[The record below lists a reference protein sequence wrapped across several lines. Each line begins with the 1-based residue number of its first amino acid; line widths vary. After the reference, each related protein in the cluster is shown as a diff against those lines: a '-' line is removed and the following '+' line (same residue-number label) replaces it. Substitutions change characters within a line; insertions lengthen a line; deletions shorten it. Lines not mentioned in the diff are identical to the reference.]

1 MSSKPAVDEA
11 NFNKIQSAYSACM
24 DEDTIKSAGVG
35 PLLRVLRTVEELF
48 PAKKPHAEG
57 EVDQNMLSQ
66 ARKTLMLQADDQLSR
81 VVVYL
86 TKIGVGGLVDIGVAA
101 DDMDPDN
108 VVTTVAAPWQ
118 VGLPSKEYYKNK
130 NMTQGYAETI
140 GKVLEALLHEAE
152 RNSTATISVE
162 TLERSR
168 YKSSREELVRALVEF
183 ETRLAEAS
191 PNLEDALDVTKYYN
205 PRTLAET
212 ETLLPQISFTYLF
225 ANLAPLH
232 YHPDRLIINTPAYLQ
247 SLSKT
252 LLETSKETQQA
263 YFVWKV
269 VQAYASKIEHDSVRP
284 LIRFEN
290 KVQGKDPDALEER
303 WRKCVKEVDSSLG
316 WILSKFF
323 VGKAFSK
330 AAKDFGDRIVHD
342 IKHRFAE
349 KLEATEW
356 MTEDVRKLGIEKV
369 KNIVQKIGY
378 PTKSPDILDP
388 RALQQ
393 FYQSLNISKSSY
405 FENAF
410 SAATFDMKRQFA
422 ALGKP
427 TNRDEW
433 DMTVPTVNAYYN
445 PAGNEIVFP
454 AGIMQSPV
462 FYDPSVP
469 QYLSY
474 GAFGAVSGH
483 ELSHAFDS
491 TGRHFDQNGN
501 YTDWWDDETVRAFEK
516 KADCFVEQYSKFT
529 TPGPDDKPLHVNGKL
544 TLGENIADA
553 GGLTAS
559 FGAWKQREKADP
571 AQLLPGLQNFTK
583 EQLFFMSYSTFWCGK
598 TRKEAAIRQIY
609 QDPHAPKWARILGTL
624 SNSREFA
631 ESFHCP
637 KKEPTCELW

>member
-1 MSSKPAVDEA
+1 MKVVTNEA
-11 NFNKIQSAYSACM
+11 FQ
-24 DEDTIKSAGVG
+24 
-35 PLLRVLRTVEELF
+35 
-48 PAKKPHAEG
+48 
-57 EVDQNMLSQ
+57 
-66 ARKTLMLQADDQLSR
+66 
-81 VVVYL
+81 
-86 TKIGVGGLVDIGVAA
+86 A

-433 DMTVPTVNAYYN
+433 DMTVPTVNAYVESAPKFDLGTKVYFSSLDTIIQ
-445 PAGNEIVFP
+445 PGTRLC
-454 AGIMQSPV
+454 SPQASCSPPCSMIRLYHNTLATV
-462 FYDPSVP
+462 LLVLSVGMSCP
-469 QYLSY
+469 M
-474 GAFGAVSGH
+474 
-483 ELSHAFDS
+483 
-491 TGRHFDQNGN
+491 
-501 YTDWWDDETVRAFEK
+501 VRA
-516 KADCFVEQYSKFT
+516 
-529 TPGPDDKPLHVNGKL
+529 
-544 TLGENIADA
+544 
-553 GGLTAS
+553 
-559 FGAWKQREKADP
+559 
-571 AQLLPGLQNFTK
+571 LPYIC
-583 EQLFFMSYSTFWCGK
+583 SRCS
-598 TRKEAAIRQIY
+598 
-609 QDPHAPKWARILGTL
+609 
-624 SNSREFA
+624 SNLIS
-631 ESFHCP
+631 
-637 KKEPTCELW
+637 L